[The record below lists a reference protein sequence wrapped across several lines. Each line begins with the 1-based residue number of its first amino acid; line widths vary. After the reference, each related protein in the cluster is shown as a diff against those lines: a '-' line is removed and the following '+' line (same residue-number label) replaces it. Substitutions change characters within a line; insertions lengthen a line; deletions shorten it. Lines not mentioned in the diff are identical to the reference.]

1 MNKDTIRVMLDLET
15 LGTVPNSVITSIGA
29 VKFNASGISSE
40 FYTRVDIKSC
50 TDLGLVI
57 DPQTI
62 IWWLGQTDNARLELT
77 KPGICLPKALLDF
90 SEWIGADNSEIWG
103 NGASFDNV
111 VLSCSYTKCGIE
123 RPWKYSS
130 DRCYRTIKCLY
141 PDIKIERFGE
151 HHNAL
156 DDAKS
161 QANHL
166 ISIFWP
172 VENI

>member
-1 MNKDTIRVMLDLET
+1 MDKEIIRVMLDLET
-15 LGTVPNSVITSIGA
+15 LGATPNSVITSIGA
-29 VKFNASGISSE
+29 VKFNSSGILDE

-50 TDLGLVI
+50 IDYGLII

-62 IWWLGQTDNARLELT
+62 IWWLGQADNARLELT
-77 KPGICLPKALLDF
+77 KPGINLAEALLSF
-90 SEWIGADNSEIWG
+90 SSWVGADNSEIWG

-111 VLSCSYTKCGIE
+111 VLSQAYSKTNTT
-123 RPWKYSS
+123 RPWKYSA
-130 DRCYRTIKCLY
+130 DRCYRTIKSLY
-141 PDIKIERFGE
+141 PDVKIERLGE

-166 ISIFWP
+166 ISILWP
-172 VENI
+172 TENN